1 MNDFFGGF
9 QNFEEQY
16 QFLRHHF
23 LPWIEWAKLKLSCK
37 KLKLFER
44 SIKALGVTHTIGGF
58 IQVLED
64 RIEKIV
70 AWEGSRN

>member
-1 MNDFFGGF
+1 M
-9 QNFEEQY
+9 
-16 QFLRHHF
+16 
-23 LPWIEWAKLKLSCK
+23 KLSCK